1 MIGPA
6 DGGCVVWLRMYS
18 RSSWCVEYTRTS
30 YFWRSRP
37 SSAENR
43 VIWRS
48 TPVAEYTISM
58 SPCEHDALSLSS
70 APCGVTVASTPAG
83 GAMIARTHSA
93 RTRRVVR
100 GSARASQI
108 ARAISRPAANNPRP

>member
-48 TPVAEYTISM
+48 TPVAE
-58 SPCEHDALSLSS
+58 
-70 APCGVTVASTPAG
+70 
-83 GAMIARTHSA
+83 
-93 RTRRVVR
+93 
-100 GSARASQI
+100 
-108 ARAISRPAANNPRP
+108 